1 MCCGASAFMVYN
13 KLQINLKQKREKMKN
28 ILKLFP
34 SLATT
39 LSLFI
44 LPVLFSIYYVVTK
57 FSDRFIAEQDITY
70 FDVQNSWTGQFF
82 VSQAWLDWFNRFMD
96 FALWGMLAAI
106 ILIFAWFVSSARTAI
121 SNHEAVEEFKN
132 LREQKLSWQQNFILV
147 AIVKIVL
154 VIMMVVTLF
163 ALLGQAIPLLGMN
176 ISSILDHYT
185 LGASWALAY
194 SVLLVVFLQFLLIT
208 FVKIFK
214 IIRVDD

>member
-1 MCCGASAFMVYN
+1 
-13 KLQINLKQKREKMKN
+13 MKN

-34 SLATT
+34 SPATT

-57 FSDRFIAEQDITY
+57 FSDRFIAEQEITY

-82 VSQAWLDWFNRFMD
+82 VTQTWLEWFNRFMD

-106 ILIFAWFVSSARTAI
+106 ILIFAWFVSSARTAL

-132 LREQKLSWQQNFILV
+132 FREEKSSWQQNFI
-147 AIVKIVL
+147 IVSVVKFVL
-154 VIMMVVTLF
+154 VVMMVITFF

-176 ISSILDHYT
+176 ISSILDNYT
-185 LGASWALAY
+185 LSALWALAY

-208 FVKIFK
+208 CVKIFK
-214 IIRVDD
+214 ITRVDD

>member
-1 MCCGASAFMVYN
+1 
-13 KLQINLKQKREKMKN
+13 MKN

-34 SLATT
+34 SSATT

-57 FSDRFIAEQDITY
+57 FSDRFITEQEITY

-82 VSQAWLDWFNRFMD
+82 VTQTWLEWFNRFMD

-106 ILIFAWFVSSARTAI
+106 ILILAWFVSSARTAL

-132 LREQKLSWQQNFILV
+132 FREEKSSWQQNFI
-147 AIVKIVL
+147 IVSVVKFVL
-154 VIMMVVTLF
+154 VVMMVITFF

-176 ISSILDHYT
+176 ISSILDNYT
-185 LGASWALAY
+185 LSALWALAY
-194 SVLLVVFLQFLLIT
+194 SVLLVVFSA
-208 FVKIFK
+208 IFAHNLCEN
-214 IIRVDD
+214 I

>member
-1 MCCGASAFMVYN
+1 
-13 KLQINLKQKREKMKN
+13 MKN

-34 SLATT
+34 SPATT

-57 FSDRFIAEQDITY
+57 FSDRFITEQEITY

-82 VSQAWLDWFNRFMD
+82 VTQTWLEWFNRFMD

-106 ILIFAWFVSSARTAI
+106 ILIFAWFVSSARTAL

-132 LREQKLSWQQNFILV
+132 FREEKSSWQENFIIV
-147 AIVKIVL
+147 AVVKFVL
-154 VIMMVVTLF
+154 VVMMVITFF

-176 ISSILDHYT
+176 ISSILDNYT
-185 LGASWALAY
+185 LSALWALAY

-208 FVKIFK
+208 CVKIFK
-214 IIRVDD
+214 ITRVDD

>member
-1 MCCGASAFMVYN
+1 
-13 KLQINLKQKREKMKN
+13 MKN

-34 SLATT
+34 SPATT

-57 FSDRFIAEQDITY
+57 FSDRFITEQEITY

-82 VSQAWLDWFNRFMD
+82 VTQTWLEWFNRFMD

-106 ILIFAWFVSSARTAI
+106 ILIFAWFVSSARTAL

-132 LREQKLSWQQNFILV
+132 FREEKSSWQENFIVV
-147 AIVKIVL
+147 AIVKFVL
-154 VIMMVVTLF
+154 VVMMVITFF

-176 ISSILDHYT
+176 ISSILDNYS
-185 LGASWALAY
+185 LSAIWALTY
-194 SVLLVVFLQFLLIT
+194 SVLLVVFLQFMFIT
-208 FVKIFK
+208 CVKIFK
-214 IIRVDD
+214 ITRVDD

>member
-1 MCCGASAFMVYN
+1 
-13 KLQINLKQKREKMKN
+13 MKN

-34 SLATT
+34 SSATT

-57 FSDRFIAEQDITY
+57 FSDRFITEQEITY

-82 VSQAWLDWFNRFMD
+82 VTQTWLEWFNRFMD

-106 ILIFAWFVSSARTAI
+106 ILILAWFVSSARTAL

-132 LREQKLSWQQNFILV
+132 FREEKSSWQENFIVV
-147 AIVKIVL
+147 AIVKFVL
-154 VIMMVVTLF
+154 VVMMVITFF

-176 ISSILDHYT
+176 ISSILDNYS
-185 LGASWALAY
+185 LSAIWALTY
-194 SVLLVVFLQFLLIT
+194 SVLLVVFLQFMFIT
-208 FVKIFK
+208 CVKIFK
-214 IIRVDD
+214 ITRVDD

>member
-1 MCCGASAFMVYN
+1 
-13 KLQINLKQKREKMKN
+13 MKN

-34 SLATT
+34 SSATT

-57 FSDRFIAEQDITY
+57 FSDRFITEQEITY

-82 VSQAWLDWFNRFMD
+82 VTQTWLEWFNRFMD

-106 ILIFAWFVSSARTAI
+106 ILILAWFVSSARTAL

-132 LREQKLSWQQNFILV
+132 FREEKSSWQQNFI
-147 AIVKIVL
+147 IVSVVKFVL
-154 VIMMVVTLF
+154 VVMMVITFF

-176 ISSILDHYT
+176 ISSILDNYT
-185 LGASWALAY
+185 LSALWALAY

-208 FVKIFK
+208 CVKIFK
-214 IIRVDD
+214 ITRVDD

>member
-1 MCCGASAFMVYN
+1 
-13 KLQINLKQKREKMKN
+13 MKN

-34 SLATT
+34 SPATT

-57 FSDRFIAEQDITY
+57 FSDRFITEQEITY

-82 VSQAWLDWFNRFMD
+82 VTQTWLEWFNRFMD

-106 ILIFAWFVSSARTAI
+106 ILILAWFVSSARTAL

-132 LREQKLSWQQNFILV
+132 FREEKSSWQENFIVV
-147 AIVKIVL
+147 AIVKFVL
-154 VIMMVVTLF
+154 VVMMVITFF

-176 ISSILDHYT
+176 ISSILDYYT
-185 LGASWALAY
+185 LGALWALAY
-194 SVLLVVFLQFLLIT
+194 SVILVVFLQFLFIT
-208 FVKIFK
+208 CVKIFK
-214 IIRVDD
+214 ITRVDD

>member
-1 MCCGASAFMVYN
+1 
-13 KLQINLKQKREKMKN
+13 MKN

-34 SLATT
+34 SPATT

-57 FSDRFIAEQDITY
+57 FSDRFIAEQEITY

-82 VSQAWLDWFNRFMD
+82 VTQTWLEWFNRFMD

-106 ILIFAWFVSSARTAI
+106 ILILAWFVSSARTAL

-132 LREQKLSWQQNFILV
+132 FREEKSSWQENFIVV
-147 AIVKIVL
+147 AIVKFVL
-154 VIMMVVTLF
+154 VVMMVITFF

-176 ISSILDHYT
+176 ISSILDYYT
-185 LGASWALAY
+185 LGALWALAY
-194 SVLLVVFLQFLLIT
+194 SVILVVFLQFLFIT
-208 FVKIFK
+208 CVKIFK
-214 IIRVDD
+214 ITRVDD

>member
-1 MCCGASAFMVYN
+1 
-13 KLQINLKQKREKMKN
+13 MKN

-34 SLATT
+34 SPATT

-82 VSQAWLDWFNRFMD
+82 VTQTWLEWFNRFMD

-106 ILIFAWFVSSARTAI
+106 ILIFAWFVSSARTAL

-132 LREQKLSWQQNFILV
+132 FREEKSSWQENFIIV
-147 AIVKIVL
+147 AIVKFVL
-154 VIMMVVTLF
+154 VVMMVITFF

-176 ISSILDHYT
+176 ISSILDNYS
-185 LGASWALAY
+185 LSAIWALTY
-194 SVLLVVFLQFLLIT
+194 SVLLVVFLQFMFIT
-208 FVKIFK
+208 CVKIFK
-214 IIRVDD
+214 ITRVDD

>member
-1 MCCGASAFMVYN
+1 
-13 KLQINLKQKREKMKN
+13 MKN

-34 SLATT
+34 SPATT

-57 FSDRFIAEQDITY
+57 FSDRFIAEQEITY

-82 VSQAWLDWFNRFMD
+82 VTQTWLEWFNRFMD

-106 ILIFAWFVSSARTAI
+106 ILIFAWFVSSARTAL

-132 LREQKLSWQQNFILV
+132 FREEKSSWQENFIVV
-147 AIVKIVL
+147 AIVKFVL
-154 VIMMVVTLF
+154 VVMMVITFF

-176 ISSILDHYT
+176 ISSILDNYS
-185 LGASWALAY
+185 LSAIWALTY
-194 SVLLVVFLQFLLIT
+194 SVLLVVFLQFMFIT
-208 FVKIFK
+208 CVKIFK
-214 IIRVDD
+214 ITRVDD

>member
-1 MCCGASAFMVYN
+1 
-13 KLQINLKQKREKMKN
+13 MKN

-34 SLATT
+34 SSATT

-57 FSDRFIAEQDITY
+57 FSDRFITEQEITY

-82 VSQAWLDWFNRFMD
+82 VTQTWLEWFNRFMD

-106 ILIFAWFVSSARTAI
+106 ILIFAWFVSSARTAL

-132 LREQKLSWQQNFILV
+132 FREEKSSWQENFIVV
-147 AIVKIVL
+147 AIVKFVL
-154 VIMMVVTLF
+154 VVMMVITFF

-176 ISSILDHYT
+176 ISSILDNYS
-185 LGASWALAY
+185 LSAIWALTY
-194 SVLLVVFLQFLLIT
+194 SVLLVVFLQFMFIT
-208 FVKIFK
+208 CVKIFK
-214 IIRVDD
+214 ITRVDD